1 MVTLIDIERTYG
13 DGGMRLELLADSKED
28 VLPTQLA
35 DVPGITGAGSITAGS
50 ICRWRR
56 CIKSQEASTA
66 PVRLEIRQRD

>member
-1 MVTLIDIERTYG
+1 MVTLIDIKRTYG

-50 ICRWRR
+50 ICITTNLDVAIMANDGTWG
-56 CIKSQEASTA
+56 
-66 PVRLEIRQRD
+66 PWV

>member
-1 MVTLIDIERTYG
+1 MVTLIDIKRTYG

-50 ICRWRR
+50 ICITTNLDVTIMANDGTWG
-56 CIKSQEASTA
+56 
-66 PVRLEIRQRD
+66 PWV